1 MKRSRVQLISTA
13 LAVLSLAG
21 MMVLATGCGNKNAGP
36 ALPTGSRNA
45 GKGQQAAERP
55 PMPAPTVT
63 IRAEPASVEK
73 GKAVTLT
80 WESVN
85 ATGVTIDN
93 GIGTVEASGSR
104 TVRPAASTTY
114 KIRAT
119 NNVAVAAA
127 EIRVTVVEAA
137 DVATPPPSSLINDA
151 AFFDSNMQDVFF
163 GLDEYTVSNEARRIL
178 QANAR
183 ALAERPGILVTVEG
197 YCDERGSE
205 RYNLVLG
212 DKRANAVRDYLI
224 SLGIAANRIEAVSY
238 GEERPFCE
246 EHTEECWQSN
256 RRASIVM
263 R

>member
-1 MKRSRVQLISTA
+1 MRRPRFQLTSTA
-13 LAVLSLAG
+13 LAALTLAG
-21 MMVLATGCGNKNAGP
+21 LMILATGCGKKAGVP
-36 ALPTGSRNA
+36 IPSDPRAGA
-45 GKGQQAAERP
+45 GKNQTADGRP
-55 PMPAPTVT
+55 PMPSPTVT
-63 IRAEPASVEK
+63 IKAEPSSVEK
-73 GKAVTLT
+73 GKATTLT
-80 WESVN
+80 WETTN

-104 TVRPAASTTY
+104 TVRPMASTTY

-127 EIRVTVVEAA
+127 EIRVTVTDA
-137 DVATPPPSSLINDA
+137 DSATPPPSSLINDA
-151 AFFDSNMQDVFF
+151 AFFDSSMQDVFF
-163 GLDEYTVSNEARRIL
+163 ALDEFTVNGAAQRIL

-183 ALAERPGILVTVEG
+183 ALAERPNILITVEG

>member
-1 MKRSRVQLISTA
+1 LA
-13 LAVLSLAG
+13 LTGLML
-21 MMVLATGCGNKNAGP
+21 VLATGCGKKTEPVYPSNSRQGRGE
-36 ALPTGSRNA
+36 PTPDHSTT
-45 GKGQQAAERP
+45 
-55 PMPAPTVT
+55 PAPTVT
-63 IRAEPASVEK
+63 IKAEPSSIEK
-73 GKAVTLT
+73 GKATTLT
-80 WESVN
+80 WETTG

-104 TVRPAASTTY
+104 TVRPIVSTTY
-114 KIRAT
+114 KVRAS
-119 NNVAVAAA
+119 NNVAAAVA
-127 EIRVTVVEAA
+127 EVRVTVAA
-137 DVATPPPSSLINDA
+137 SDNATPPPSSLINDT
-151 AFFDSNMQDVFF
+151 AFFDANMQDVFF
-163 GLDEYTVSNEARRIL
+163 ALDEYTINAASRQIL

-183 ALAERPGILVTVEG
+183 ALAERPNILITVEG

-212 DKRANAVRDYLI
+212 DRRANAVRDYLI

-256 RRASIVM
+256 RRGSIVM